1 MLRRL
6 GVLAVVVV
14 LASVLGAVPV
24 AAQDAAGASDV
35 EVRIV
40 ARKLADGR
48 IEFGLQQR
56 ASNNSWGNRQ
66 LPRVRFFPT
75 TATVGRWLASSALD
89 LPAGAVRI
97 VARKLEGGRVEF
109 GFQERQADNSWGER
123 RLPRV
128 RFFPPTATVGRWLA
142 SSLLTLT
149 TPRTGQ
155 GPTAVT
161 LTAGGDASGAQWP
174 GCSSEHC
181 RHLTIS
187 LQGAPAGIY
196 DIECWSSRDNTPW
209 YTGRWRWPSSGLWT
223 EGGCWFGYPGEQVWV
238 IVDGTKS
245 NVITWGQADTTSQ
258 PGTEPQTAGPYTA
271 VDAGGVFHT
280 CGLRTDATITCW
292 GWNDYGQADAPA
304 GRFSAVAVGLDHSC
318 GLRTDGTITCWGD
331 NGFNQTSAPGGQFTA
346 VAASHL
352 YSCGLRTDATIVCW
366 GGWYGQADPP
376 VGRFSAITAGNGAGK
391 SHSCGLRTDGTIT
404 CWGDNDYGQAD
415 APAGRFSAVTAG
427 NGYSCGLRTDGTITC
442 WPNSG
447 SRNTNAPTGRF
458 SAVTAGSAHS
468 CGLRTNGTITCWGR
482 NDDGQAEPP
491 DGRYSAVT
499 AGARHSCGLRIDGTI
514 ACWGDNEYGQLDVPA
529 EAGDSGSPVDPVS
542 VPGRVGRPVVVAGD
556 GQLEVS
562 WSAPDDGGS
571 PLLVYEVF
579 ARERGGDR
587 RWHRET
593 SAASPATV
601 TGLTNGV
608 TYDVSVRAVN
618 AVGGGELSPTI
629 PGTPVRGVS
638 VPGRVGRPVVV
649 AGDGQLE
656 VSWSPPDDGG
666 SAVTN
671 YALWYRPR
679 GGTQWVRHSS
689 RATSPHTIGGLTN
702 GVTYDVAV
710 RAGNSEGWGPWSASA
725 SGTPVLSAGDG
736 EVEVRVAFRRLGDG
750 RIELGLQQR
759 LGNGTWGEIQL
770 PRARRLP
777 AGSPVGDWQVTSP
790 LVLSVGE
797 VRVVARRVE
806 VGVRFEVEYALQQ
819 RLADKSWGMRRLPRD
834 RVFHNNVDVWRFAS
848 PVPLKK
854 PGVGEAPV
862 VVVAGQGTAVTA
874 GDRHSCGLG
883 SDGTIGCW
891 GDNSSGQT
899 DAPDGR
905 FGAVSAGFL
914 HTCGLRTGGAIECW
928 GENSE
933 GEAEPPDGRF
943 SAVSTRGRTSCGLR
957 TNGTIACWGNNSA
970 GQTDAPAGRFSAASA
985 GRSHACGLRTD
996 GTITC
1001 WGHIASEYGDAPD
1014 GRFGAVAAGGT
1025 HSCGLRTNGT
1035 IECWGGND
1043 HGQADAPDGH
1053 FAAVAAGTW
1062 HSCGLRSD
1070 GTIACWGANNRGRKA
1085 PGGQFVAITAG
1096 HYHSCALRGDGTIA
1110 CWGADRFGKSWGQI
1124 DVPAELAGDYPQ
1136 IAPIG
1141 VPTVTLKPEGRSLL
1155 TSYID
1160 DPDAVLLWD
1169 PVTGAAGY
1177 DIDWRYMTI
1186 DSRRLRQIFRDLSSS
1201 RADVDA
1207 LTDEAAQLIDGYEED
1222 PRSIRGDS
1230 RLDSGGGI
1238 EARCRIA
1245 ASSGECFNFVT
1256 GRIDGFDV
1264 DDPSYR
1270 IHSAQEDK
1278 VLQVR
1283 VRAIGSSGTT
1293 GSWSTWA
1300 FHPSSRLNAG
1310 CRAVDA
1316 YNEIRDIKTAI
1327 DVANAVLTVG
1337 SLIAAIVTAGGS
1349 TVATQGGRII
1359 ALEVLKQAAKA
1370 LIKNVTMKRFLL
1382 NLAKN
1387 LSIKTVEKPV
1397 LILAGFAFGCIRHG
1411 AGLEPEQ
1418 LRDLGK
1424 EIFLELD
1431 DKLLASLDV
1440 DRVIQ
1445 NWARVI
1451 FW

>member
-1 MLRRL
+1 M
-6 GVLAVVVV
+6 
-14 LASVLGAVPV
+14 
-24 AAQDAAGASDV
+24 
-35 EVRIV
+35 
-40 ARKLADGR
+40 
-48 IEFGLQQR
+48 
-56 ASNNSWGNRQ
+56 
-66 LPRVRFFPT
+66 
-75 TATVGRWLASSALD
+75 
-89 LPAGAVRI
+89 
-97 VARKLEGGRVEF
+97 
-109 GFQERQADNSWGER
+109 
-123 RLPRV
+123 
-128 RFFPPTATVGRWLA
+128 
-142 SSLLTLT
+142 
-149 TPRTGQ
+149 
-155 GPTAVT
+155 
-161 LTAGGDASGAQWP
+161 
-174 GCSSEHC
+174 
-181 RHLTIS
+181 
-187 LQGAPAGIY
+187 
-196 DIECWSSRDNTPW
+196 
-209 YTGRWRWPSSGLWT
+209 
-223 EGGCWFGYPGEQVWV
+223 
-238 IVDGTKS
+238 
-245 NVITWGQADTTSQ
+245 
-258 PGTEPQTAGPYTA
+258 
-271 VDAGGVFHT
+271 
-280 CGLRTDATITCW
+280 
-292 GWNDYGQADAPA
+292 
-304 GRFSAVAVGLDHSC
+304 
-318 GLRTDGTITCWGD
+318 
-331 NGFNQTSAPGGQFTA
+331 
-346 VAASHL
+346 
-352 YSCGLRTDATIVCW
+352 
-366 GGWYGQADPP
+366 
-376 VGRFSAITAGNGAGK
+376 
-391 SHSCGLRTDGTIT
+391 
-404 CWGDNDYGQAD
+404 
-415 APAGRFSAVTAG
+415 
-427 NGYSCGLRTDGTITC
+427 
-442 WPNSG
+442 
-447 SRNTNAPTGRF
+447 
-458 SAVTAGSAHS
+458 
-468 CGLRTNGTITCWGR
+468 
-482 NDDGQAEPP
+482 
-491 DGRYSAVT
+491 
-499 AGARHSCGLRIDGTI
+499 
-514 ACWGDNEYGQLDVPA
+514 
-529 EAGDSGSPVDPVS
+529 
-542 VPGRVGRPVVVAGD
+542 
-556 GQLEVS
+556 
-562 WSAPDDGGS
+562 
-571 PLLVYEVF
+571 
-579 ARERGGDR
+579 
-587 RWHRET
+587 
-593 SAASPATV
+593 
-601 TGLTNGV
+601 
-608 TYDVSVRAVN
+608 
-618 AVGGGELSPTI
+618 SPTI
-629 PGTPVRGVS
+629 PGTPVDPVS

-725 SGTPVLSAGDG
+725 SGTPVAGAGDG

-1382 NLAKN
+1382 NLAKG
-1387 LSIKTVEKPV
+1387 LAIKTVELPV
-1397 LILAGFAFGCIRHG
+1397 LDTCWIRVRLYQTWSRLEARRRPRPRGKDFRRARRKCANESRRGQSHPELGARCDLVALAANSRSTTRTREEPRAGASWIRRLYRGLSLGMNRPGFLGGSGMPRVSWPGCLTFGH
-1411 AGLEPEQ
+1411 
-1418 LRDLGK
+1418 
-1424 EIFLELD
+1424 
-1431 DKLLASLDV
+1431 V
-1440 DRVIQ
+1440 DRREVIVPRGPVHRSVHGSGHGDRCQ
-1445 NWARVI
+1445 HKHQPAEVPACQARRWSCTNARRSSARWLRIRRRVGPRSTVGWVDTRRRWPGKWAAAAMSATGRHRRSTAPRRATANSTRSSAPPTATP
-1451 FW
+1451 